1 MKKIVTIVLAMVVAA
16 ALLVGCGAPAAP
28 ASASQSAATETQA
41 ATEAPAAEQST
52 AAEPTAEAAAE
63 GTEGNSVLLADASK
77 SVKIGIVQ
85 LADNGAFTEMREGY
99 LNRLKELGYTEGEN
113 LTVEYKN
120 AQGDTGTLNT
130 ICQEMAKSDCDIV
143 TTIATPAAQAF
154 VNQKSD
160 IPLVFISVAN
170 PIAAGI
176 MGALDKPDNNAT
188 GSSNLVP
195 VDKIF
200 EMAAQLTP
208 DVKNYGILYNT
219 GEANAVTTV
228 DSAKQYLDA
237 NGYTYQESTV
247 TNSSEVQQA
256 AEALASK
263 VDAIYVPIDSMVQ
276 SAMPQVA
283 EIAKKAGIPVY
294 GSSPVMVQ
302 SGALATV
309 STSDTEVGATAA
321 DIADKYLKGTPIA
334 DIPAV
339 ALSNFLSVINKKTAE
354 AIGVTIPAELAES
367 VMIEGN

>member
-1 MKKIVTIVLAMVVAA
+1 MKKIITIVLAMVMAA
-16 ALLVGCGAPAAP
+16 ALLVGCGAPAAT
-28 ASASQSAATETQA
+28 ASAAQSAAAETQA
-41 ATEAPAAEQST
+41 ATEAPSAEQSA

-63 GTEGNSVLLADASK
+63 GNSVPTADAAK

-85 LADNGAFTEMREGY
+85 LADNGSFTEMREGY

-176 MGALDKPDNNAT
+176 MGALEKPDHNAT

-208 DVKNYGILYNT
+208 NVKNFGILYNT

-228 DSAKQYLDA
+228 ENAKKYLDA

-256 AEALASK
+256 TEALASK

-283 EIAKKAGIPVY
+283 EIAKKAGVPVY

-339 ALSNFLSVINKKTAE
+339 ALSNFISVINKDTAKT
-354 AIGVTIPAELAES
+354 IGVEIPAELADA